1 MGSAGACFWRIGVE
15 LVKAVLTVGAGG
27 WLSGRQLVHVS
38 KIKRIWMERN
48 RAGVAVD
55 MVERCCGLSI
65 RLEMRVRVR
74 LLGDK
79 DPIEQGRSHI

>member
-1 MGSAGACFWRIGVE
+1 LGRAGACFWRIGVE
-15 LVKAVLTVGAGG
+15 LVKAVLMVGAGG
-27 WLSGRQLVHVS
+27 WFSGRQLARVREMR
-38 KIKRIWMERN
+38 RIWMERN